1 MLLISDTFGKLS
13 FIHFTYITTRLDMA
27 NTASTADIHTYN
39 LTKKKNFLNTKYRKS
54 HKSIQEK
61 AEMLLFSVFTTCSAC
76 LGKAK

>member
-39 LTKKKNFLNTKYRKS
+39 LTKKKKFLKHKIQKKS
-54 HKSIQEK
+54 
-61 AEMLLFSVFTTCSAC
+61 
-76 LGKAK
+76 